1 MGSSVALRMGGAC
14 SVVVS
19 VLVDCLQSGEGGGVC
34 GQCTECVVAITPR
47 VLVWNG
53 RAVFCLVWQ
62 SRSRMGRW

>member
-1 MGSSVALRMGGAC
+1 M
-14 SVVVS
+14 VVS
-19 VLVDCLQSGEGGGVC
+19 ILVDCLQSGEGGGVC